1 MDERASPQVAVAPE
15 NAPSWLADAVRAG
28 GGEVV
33 PLAVA
38 DALVWAEPHDGA
50 GLSAALR
57 EHHRIRWVQLPW
69 AGIEDYV
76 PHLDDDHVWT
86 CGKGVYSEPV
96 AEMALGLGLAGLRNL
111 GPYARAGEWTG
122 PVGTSL
128 IGANVSII
136 GGGGIAESLVS
147 MLRAFRSRI
156 TVVRRS
162 PDHIDGADDVLA
174 PDRLV
179 DALSGADL
187 VVLALPLTEETD
199 GLIGAD
205 EFSAMEPHACLVNV
219 ARGRH
224 VVTADLVR
232 ALRNGTIGSAGLDVT
247 DPEPLPAGHP
257 LWSLPNCIVT
267 PHTGNTPEMAIPLL
281 SERVRRNVR
290 HFAEGRDL
298 IGLVNVDLG
307 Y

>member
-1 MDERASPQVAVAPE
+1 MPERRTPQVAVAPDA
-15 NAPSWLADAVRAG
+15 APSWLGEAVRSG

-33 PLAVA
+33 PLADA
-38 DALVWAEPHDGA
+38 EALVWADAHDA
-50 GLSAALR
+50 EGLAAELR
-57 EHHRIRWVQLPW
+57 RHRGIEWVQLPW

-76 PHLDDDHVWT
+76 PHLDADRVWT
-86 CGKGVYSEPV
+86 CGKGVYAEPV
-96 AEMALGLGLAGLRNL
+96 AEMALALGLAGLRNV
-111 GPYARAGEWTG
+111 GPYARAGEWTE

-128 IGANVSII
+128 VGANVSII
-136 GGGGIAESLVS
+136 GGGGIAESLVP
-147 MLRAFRSRI
+147 MLRPFRTHV

-162 PDHIDGADDVLA
+162 PEHMEGVDEVLS

-199 GLIGAD
+199 GIVAAAEL
-205 EFSAMEPHACLVNV
+205 STMEPHACLVNV

-224 VVTADLVR
+224 VVTDDLVE
-232 ALRNGTIGSAGLDVT
+232 ALTNGVIGSAGLDVT
-247 DPEPLPAGHP
+247 EPEPLPADHP
-257 LWSLPNCIVT
+257 LWALPNCIIT
-267 PHTGNTPEMAIPLL
+267 PHTGNTPEMAVPLL

-290 HFAEGRDL
+290 RFAEGREL

>member
-1 MDERASPQVAVAPE
+1 MDERPTPHVAVAPDA
-15 NAPSWLADAVRAG
+15 APSWLADAVRAG

-33 PLAVA
+33 PLADA
-38 DALVWAEPHDGA
+38 DSVVWADPHDGA
-50 GLSAALR
+50 GLSAVLR
-57 EHHRIRWVQLPW
+57 EHSRIDWVQLPW
-69 AGIEDYV
+69 AGIEEYV

-86 CGKGVYSEPV
+86 CGKGVYAEPV

-128 IGANVSII
+128 VGANVSII

-147 MLRAFRSRI
+147 MLRPFRAHT
-156 TVVRRS
+156 TVLRRN
-162 PDHIDGADDVLA
+162 PLHMDGVDEVVS
-174 PDRLV
+174 PDRLA

-187 VVLALPLTEETD
+187 VVLALPLTAETD

-205 EFSAMEPHACLVNV
+205 ELSTMEPHACLVNV

-224 VVTADLVR
+224 IITADLVD
-232 ALRNGTIGSAGLDVT
+232 ALRDGTIGSAGLDVT
-247 DPEPLPAGHP
+247 EPEPLPSEHP
-257 LWSLPNCIVT
+257 LWNLPNCIIT
-267 PHTGNTPEMAIPLL
+267 PHTGNTPEMAVPLL

-290 HFAEGRDL
+290 RFAEGREL